1 MTPERW
7 QQIKELLGTALKL
20 SPTLR
25 VSFLE
30 EVGANDSVLREEV
43 ERLLAAEKKA
53 GSAFLTDAAI
63 AEEFRGDTPERGAHW
78 IGRMIGA
85 YRIVEEIG
93 VGGMGEVF
101 RAVRTDEEYD
111 KEVAIKLVRTGADA
125 DFVIGRFKNER
136 QILANLDHPNIA
148 RLLDGGTTEAGL
160 PYVVMELVRG
170 EPIDQYCDE
179 RKLPTTERLKLFLEV
194 CGAVQYAHQRLIIH
208 RDIKP
213 SNILVTREGVPKLL
227 DFGIAKILESGP
239 PVEGFE
245 PTVTLFRF
253 LTPGYASPEQV
264 RGEVITTASDVYSLG
279 VVLYELLTGQSP
291 YGVTRGTSREMEQA
305 VSDHEPEKPS
315 LVVLREEGTAGS
327 DGAKPRRL
335 ESTGSVR
342 DGSPERLSKRLRGDL
357 DNVVLMALRKEPRRR
372 YASVEQFAED
382 VRRHLANLPVV
393 ARKDTLSYRA
403 SKFVIRH
410 KTGVAVAAMFIL
422 TVAAGFAVTLRE
434 ARIAGR
440 RFNDVRSLANSLMF
454 DVHDSIKDL
463 PGATPARRLLVG
475 KALEYLDRLS
485 QEAAGD
491 ASLQQ
496 ELAAAYERVGDV
508 QGNPYYANLG
518 EVDGALQ
525 SYRKSLAIRQT
536 LSARAPND
544 VVLRRE
550 LAQSYN
556 KLGAVLDGAKD
567 FPGALLN
574 FQEARRIVESL
585 GRNKTDSRVQDQLAG
600 AYYYVGIAFVEN
612 GNLKEALENAE
623 KAAAIRETI
632 RSDDPAMETLIRTH
646 LAGDYGSIAQ
656 ILMTAGEFESAADR
670 QRKAVDLLSLLAAQR
685 PNDQTIQSFLGQAEF
700 YFAVILERTGPLGQ
714 ASSHCE
720 KAKKILET
728 LLTVD
733 PKNVFAQQYVGLTY
747 EVNGRLL
754 VSEGKPKLGL
764 QRLNKAVQIFGRLKA
779 KDSRNPATLSGLG
792 ESYMGMGRAYL
803 ALARVAHT
811 EPERIAQLREARTWY
826 EESFEVWRELR
837 ARSALDPLD
846 RNKPEE
852 MAKAIAE
859 CDARLAKLAARIR

>member
-7 QQIKELLGTALKL
+7 QQIKELLGTALEL
-20 SPTLR
+20 RPTLR

-30 EVGANDSVLREEV
+30 AVGANDSALREEV

-53 GSAFLTDAAI
+53 GAAFLTDAAI
-63 AEEFRGDTPERGAHW
+63 AEEFRGDAPERGAHW
-78 IGRMIGA
+78 IGRMIGP

-101 RAVRTDEEYD
+101 HAVRTDEEYE

-125 DFVIGRFKNER
+125 DFVIERFKNER
-136 QILANLDHPNIA
+136 QILANLDHTNIA
-148 RLLDGGTTEAGL
+148 GLLDGGTTEAGL

-170 EPIDQYCDE
+170 EPIDKYSDE
-179 RKLPTTERLKLFLEV
+179 RKLSTTERLKLFLHV

-213 SNILVTREGVPKLL
+213 SNILVTTEGVPKLL

-239 PVEGFE
+239 PIEGFE

-291 YGVTRGTSREMEQA
+291 YGVTRGTSREMERA
-305 VSDHEPEKPS
+305 VCDHEPEKPS
-315 LVVLREEGTAGS
+315 MVVLREEGAPS
-327 DGAKPRRL
+327 DGAKPDRL

-382 VRRHLANLPVV
+382 VRRHLANLPVA

-403 SKFVIRH
+403 SKFVIRN
-410 KTGVAVAAMFIL
+410 KTGVAAAAMVIL
-422 TVAAGFAVTLRE
+422 AVAAGFAATLRE
-434 ARIAGR
+434 ARIAER

-525 SYRKSLAIRQT
+525 SYRKSLAIRQR
-536 LSARAPND
+536 LCARAPND

-567 FPGALLN
+567 FPGALLS
-574 FQEARRIVESL
+574 FQEARKIVESL
-585 GRNKTDSRVQDQLAG
+585 GRDKADGRAQDQLAG

-612 GNLKEALENAE
+612 GNPKEALENAE

-656 ILMTAGEFESAADR
+656 ILMTAGEFELAADK
-670 QRKAVDLLSLLAAQR
+670 QRKTVDLLSLLAAQR

-700 YFAVILERTGPLGQ
+700 YFAVILERTGPLEQ

-720 KAKKILET
+720 KAKTIFET

-733 PKNVFAQQYVGLTY
+733 PKNVFAHQYVGLTY

-764 QRLNKAVQIFGRLKA
+764 QSLNKAVQIFGRLKS
-779 KDSRNPATLSGLG
+779 KDSRNPATLTGLG
-792 ESYMGMGRAYL
+792 ESYMGMGGAYL
-803 ALARVAHT
+803 ALARGAHT

-826 EESFEVWRELR
+826 EQSLEVWQELR